1 MRRESWKAR
10 IGSANN
16 GTGLVARGRSV
27 GVDMKWSAG
36 DHRTNLSI
44 VDTGD
49 YRFDVVEVERLV
61 HRMWM
66 LDLSYWMKMKG
77 QRDDSEEEV
86 ATKGLLQVYCCLV
99 EENELQGRLNVSNTE
114 NGVVRTDTGS
124 IWSVHDT
131 EIDGTGEREM
141 EDERGSERSGKLFK

>member
-16 GTGLVARGRSV
+16 GTGLAARGRSV

-66 LDLSYWMKMKG
+66 
-77 QRDDSEEEV
+77 
-86 ATKGLLQVYCCLV
+86 
-99 EENELQGRLNVSNTE
+99 
-114 NGVVRTDTGS
+114 
-124 IWSVHDT
+124 
-131 EIDGTGEREM
+131 
-141 EDERGSERSGKLFK
+141 